1 MINVSQVNPK
11 LFAAVQE
18 LDHVRRLREK
28 VVAVKRYLVVC
39 R

>member
-1 MINVSQVNPK
+1 MSQVNPK

-18 LDHVRRLREK
+18 LDQARRMREK